1 MLTVWTMQP
10 FTLLDVFSSA
20 FLRYD
25 VMNVNSYM
33 VFFYHSFEAFK
44 NFQGKNVD
52 IPTLKAATVN
62 TDGQISIFLN
72 PAARKL

>member
-33 VFFYHSFEAFK
+33 VFFIIASRPLKTFK
-44 NFQGKNVD
+44 ARMLTFPHLRQLLLT
-52 IPTLKAATVN
+52 PTVK
-62 TDGQISIFLN
+62 FLFF
-72 PAARKL
+72 